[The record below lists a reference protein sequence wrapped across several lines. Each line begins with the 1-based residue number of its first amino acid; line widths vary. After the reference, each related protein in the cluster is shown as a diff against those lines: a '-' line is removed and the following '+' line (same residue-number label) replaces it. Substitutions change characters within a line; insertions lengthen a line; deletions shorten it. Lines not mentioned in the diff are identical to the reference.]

1 MATDEEFN
9 CDDEDEQ
16 TSIDVDVN
24 GGSEGGNMP
33 TNDEGCGCE
42 QGDGKATIVEN
53 SWWGM

>member
-33 TNDEGCGCE
+33 TNDEGF
-42 QGDGKATIVEN
+42 K
-53 SWWGM
+53 